1 MRASAQFRTAPAD
14 DAGPASTASA
24 AAETAGP
31 ITPVPAA
38 RTGGAVAD
46 APGSPARPDA
56 VVLAGPACSGLVP
69 TAGARPRALRADATR
84 NRAAILSAAREA
96 FAELGL
102 QAPLEEI
109 ARRADVGIATL
120 YRRFP
125 TRERLVA
132 AALVEKISLYA
143 DAARLALAEPDPWDG
158 FAGLVRRI
166 CELQASDRGLSDLL
180 SMTLPAS
187 EDVEIL
193 RSQASAHVA
202 ELIDR
207 AKAAGR
213 LRPDFAAEDLLL
225 LLVANAAVARITRA
239 DAPEAWRRFLALI
252 LDAFQYTGG
261 EALPA
266 PPSKAEMTRAM
277 ARLARDRGCGAGTA
291 GAGAG

>member
-1 MRASAQFRTAPAD
+1 M
-14 DAGPASTASA
+14 
-24 AAETAGP
+24 
-31 ITPVPAA
+31 
-38 RTGGAVAD
+38 
-46 APGSPARPDA
+46 
-56 VVLAGPACSGLVP
+56 
-69 TAGARPRALRADATR
+69 
-84 NRAAILSAAREA
+84 SAAREA

-166 CELQASDRGLSDLL
+166 CELQAGDRGLSDLL

>member
-1 MRASAQFRTAPAD
+1 MRVSAQFRTAPAD
-14 DAGPASTASA
+14 DAEPASTASA
-24 AAETAGP
+24 AAAAGP

-38 RTGGAVAD
+38 RAGGAAAG
-46 APGSPARPDA
+46 APGSPDA
-56 VVLAGPACSGLVP
+56 VALAGPACSGLVP
-69 TAGARPRALRADATR
+69 TARAGPRALRADATR
-84 NRAAILSAAREA
+84 NRAAIVSAAREA

-102 QAPLEEI
+102 EAPLEEI

-132 AALVEKISLYA
+132 AALVEKISQYA

-166 CELQASDRGLSDLL
+166 CELQANDRGLSDLL

-193 RSQASAHVA
+193 RSQAHAHVA
-202 ELIDR
+202 ELVDR

-239 DAPEAWRRFLALI
+239 DAPDAWRRFLALI
-252 LDAFQYTGG
+252 LDGFQYTGG
-261 EALPA
+261 DTLPA

-277 ARLARDRGCGAGTA
+277 ARLARDRGCGAG